1 MSVKATRIIISLI
14 LAAAFIVFMFFL
26 TSGFFST
33 ASEKVLP
40 GVEVMDVKLGGLNRA
55 EGTDR
60 LLELEKNL
68 RGTRVTLRFEDRSW
82 QLLLN
87 ETGFELNEEA
97 IMDAALSAGRHGSL
111 YQRWRERRMF
121 NKTGISLLPAIEF
134 DRDRLERRVK
144 ELCADIIVEPRDAR
158 FSINRNE
165 TVSII
170 PGENGV
176 DVDFELLEKDLA
188 AVLAGSLNPEV
199 TLVTVTRAPSRTTAF
214 LESMNVKG
222 LLGSYTTKFDPA
234 KTSRTY
240 NISVA
245 AQAFDEMLILP
256 GHKVSFN
263 NVVGPRSSEAGYK
276 NAPVIVNNEL
286 YNAILLANLDIV
298 GRTCHSLPVSY
309 VPIGRDATV
318 VYDTVDLT
326 FRNNTDSSLYL
337 KTYVTG
343 GQLTIKIYGNTA
355 YKRDV
360 TINTWITE
368 EIEPQIIYETDPNLP
383 LGEEVVKQE
392 GSKGFKTA
400 AERIVKNNGVVEK
413 KESIPSSYYSPVNKV
428 IAVGS
433 MEQDLPQI
441 APSTPVPGTVSPV
454 TPPTE
459 NPGGPYGPELDG
471 QPAGAVTDDG
481 SGFSTGGITGS
492 SANINTGLPLPG
504 SNYYAPDGNEA
515 GERGRPGLEG
525 TAGQGRGLP
534 VPEIAPHT
542 LPGA

>member
-276 NAPVIVNNEL
+276 NAPVIVNNEF
-286 YNAILLANLDIV
+286 
-298 GRTCHSLPVSY
+298 
-309 VPIGRDATV
+309 
-318 VYDTVDLT
+318 VD
-326 FRNNTDSSLYL
+326 
-337 KTYVTG
+337 G
-343 GQLTIKIYGNTA
+343 
-355 YKRDV
+355 
-360 TINTWITE
+360 
-368 EIEPQIIYETDPNLP
+368 
-383 LGEEVVKQE
+383 LGEESARSPQPCTMQFSWQTWILSA
-392 GSKGFKTA
+392 GRA
-400 AERIVKNNGVVEK
+400 
-413 KESIPSSYYSPVNKV
+413 IPCLSVMY
-428 IAVGS
+428 
-433 MEQDLPQI
+433 
-441 APSTPVPGTVSPV
+441 PSDV
-454 TPPTE
+454 TP
-459 NPGGPYGPELDG
+459 
-471 QPAGAVTDDG
+471 QW
-481 SGFSTGGITGS
+481 STIQLT
-492 SANINTGLPLPG
+492 
-504 SNYYAPDGNEA
+504 
-515 GERGRPGLEG
+515 
-525 TAGQGRGLP
+525 
-534 VPEIAPHT
+534 
-542 LPGA
+542 